1 MCISLILNT
10 LTFTVD
16 DAAVPAFMQLSPRAW
31 TAATGDPR
39 ALRFQP
45 RRRDVEQHPHLSTRL
60 KYTVATLNTLFT
72 TGNLPPSGQVP
83 IYLDGL
89 PNHVCVHNVQ
99 WAPRSARQA
108 PPRLRHPDQGLG
120 RLPSG
125 RIRVRV
131 RLGGH
136 LRDLGCYGSVNA
148 ARAARDA
155 ALADPE
161 GTLQRLLSR
170 VRQPRTLKEA
180 RERIAALEQEVA
192 TLRARLN
199 EQPDID

>member
-1 MCISLILNT
+1 MCISLTLNT
-10 LTFTVD
+10 LTFTVN
-16 DAAVPAFMQLSPRAW
+16 DAAVPAFTQLSPRAW
-31 TAATGDPR
+31 TSATGDPR

-45 RRRDVEQHPHLSTRL
+45 RRRDVERHPQLSTRL

-72 TGNLPPSGQVP
+72 TGSLPPPGQVP
-83 IYLDGL
+83 LYLDGL
-89 PNHVCVHNVQ
+89 SSHVCVQNVQ
-99 WAPRSARQA
+99 WVPRSVRPAL
-108 PPRLRHPDQGLG
+108 PRLRHRDQGLSQ
-120 RLPSG
+120 LPSG
-125 RIRVRV
+125 RIRVRM

-136 LRDLGCYGSVNA
+136 LRDLGCYASVDA

-180 RERIAALEQEVA
+180 RERIATLEQEVA

-199 EQPDID
+199 EQPVD